1 MHNLLIRTF
10 IGILLLAIVI
20 GSFFLP
26 PLCFYLLFTVFAT
39 IGMYEYI
46 AIMHKTGHKIQWLLP
61 ILITLLLCS
70 TAFYFG
76 RYAEID
82 LYAGTWIRIEL
93 RFLILPALVFIAIWL
108 IPIVE
113 LYRKQEHSINITA
126 ATLWPLLW
134 IALPF
139 ALVIFWQSVSS
150 RVVLAMLIIIWTYD
164 TLAYCAGSLFGK
176 HRLFE
181 RISPKKSWE
190 GLLVSLLLTSA
201 IATLFYFIPYFQA
214 DKIFTKIWHWI
225 GFAAVITVSATF
237 GDLVESML
245 KRSGKVKDSGHIL
258 PGHGGILDRFDSLL
272 FAAPFGAVYYSF
284 FFVV

>member
-1 MHNLLIRTF
+1 MRNLLTRTF
-10 IGILLLAIVI
+10 IGILFLAVVI

-26 PLCFYLLFTVFAT
+26 HLCFYLLFTAFAI

-46 AIMHKTGHKIQWLLP
+46 AMMHKIGYKIQWLLP

-70 TAFYFG
+70 TAFCFG
-76 RYAEID
+76 RYAD
-82 LYAGTWIRIEL
+82 TGLNAGIWIRIEP
-93 RFLILPALVFIAIWL
+93 RFIILPVLTFIAIWL

-113 LYRKQEHSINITA
+113 LYRKQEQSTNIIATA
-126 ATLWPLLW
+126 LWPLLW
-134 IALPF
+134 IAMPF
-139 ALVIFWQSVSS
+139 ALVILWQSVSS
-150 RVVLAMLIIIWTYD
+150 GVVLAMLIIIWTYD
-164 TLAYCAGSLFGK
+164 TLAYCTGSLFGK

-214 DKIFTKIWHWI
+214 DKIFTTIWHWT
-225 GFAAVITVSATF
+225 GFAAIIIVSATF

-245 KRSGKVKDSGHIL
+245 KRGCQVKDSGYIL

-272 FAAPFGAVYYSF
+272 FAAPLGAVYYGF
-284 FFVV
+284 FSVV

>member
-1 MHNLLIRTF
+1 MRNLIIRTF
-10 IGILLLAIVI
+10 IGILLLMVVI

-26 PLCFYLLFTVFAT
+26 PLCFYLLFTAFAI

-46 AIMHKTGHKIQWLLP
+46 AIISKIGYKIQWLLP
-61 ILITLLLCS
+61 ILVTLLLCS
-70 TAFYFG
+70 AAFCLG
-76 RYAEID
+76 RHAETNLI
-82 LYAGTWIRIEL
+82 I
-93 RFLILPALVFIAIWL
+93 ILPVLAFMAIWI

-113 LYRKQEHSINITA
+113 LYRKQEQPINVIT

-150 RVVLAMLIIIWTYD
+150 GVVLAMLIIIWTYD
-164 TLAYCAGSLFGK
+164 TLAYCAGSFFGK

-190 GLLVSLLLTSA
+190 GLLISLLLTSA
-201 IATLFYFIPYFQA
+201 LATLFYFIPYFQA
-214 DKIFTKIWHWI
+214 GKIFTTVWHWT
-225 GFAAVITVSATF
+225 GFAVVIIVAATF
-237 GDLVESML
+237 GDLVESMF
-245 KRSGKVKDSGHIL
+245 KRSGQVKDSGYIL

-272 FAAPFGAVYYSF
+272 FAAPLGAVYYGF
-284 FFVV
+284 FLIF